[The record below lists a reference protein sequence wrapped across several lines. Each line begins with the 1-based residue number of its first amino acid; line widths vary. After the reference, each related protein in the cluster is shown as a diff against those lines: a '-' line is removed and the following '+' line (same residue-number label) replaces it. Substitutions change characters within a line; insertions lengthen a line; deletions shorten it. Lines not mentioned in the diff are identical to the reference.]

1 MTDMESKDAKLN
13 AFLKE
18 QVRTNL
24 FNIGRKLVIEKGAD
38 YLTARKLSQASNVSV
53 GTIYNQFSTMENFV
67 AAENMQTF
75 DELYQLLSIIIP
87 DQNPYIN
94 IIRYVDAF
102 SGYVVNNPNLWTLVF
117 REQLQGGERRR
128 PFVYLRKARRIEKLL
143 EIQLRA
149 MFGYLGY
156 AERRLAAEVLETT
169 LFALSGFL
177 AMPGWDK
184 KQPLNKHNICQLLL
198 NTYLAGLASLRKE

>member
-13 AFLKE
+13 VFLKE

-24 FNIGRKLVIEKGAD
+24 LNIGRKLVIEKGAD

-117 REQLQGGERRR
+117 GSSFRAVNAGGRSYICAR
-128 PFVYLRKARRIEKLL
+128 PGESRNCWKF
-143 EIQLRA
+143 
-149 MFGYLGY
+149 
-156 AERRLAAEVLETT
+156 
-169 LFALSGFL
+169 
-177 AMPGWDK
+177 
-184 KQPLNKHNICQLLL
+184 N
-198 NTYLAGLASLRKE
+198 

>member
-24 FNIGRKLVIEKGAD
+24 LNIGRKLVIEKGAD

-67 AAENMQTF
+67 RRRKYATF

-177 AMPGWDK
+177 AMPVGIK
-184 KQPLNKHNICQLLL
+184 S
-198 NTYLAGLASLRKE
+198 SL

>member
-13 AFLKE
+13 VFLKE

-24 FNIGRKLVIEKGAD
+24 LNIGRKLVIEKGAD

-117 REQLQGGERRR
+117 REQLQGGRSYICAR
-128 PFVYLRKARRIEKLL
+128 PGESRNCWKF
-143 EIQLRA
+143 
-149 MFGYLGY
+149 
-156 AERRLAAEVLETT
+156 
-169 LFALSGFL
+169 
-177 AMPGWDK
+177 
-184 KQPLNKHNICQLLL
+184 N
-198 NTYLAGLASLRKE
+198 

>member
-24 FNIGRKLVIEKGAD
+24 LNIGRKLVIEKGAD

-117 REQLQGGERRR
+117 REQLQGGERLR

-149 MFGYLGY
+149 MFG
-156 AERRLAAEVLETT
+156 
-169 LFALSGFL
+169 
-177 AMPGWDK
+177 
-184 KQPLNKHNICQLLL
+184 
-198 NTYLAGLASLRKE
+198 

>member
-24 FNIGRKLVIEKGAD
+24 LNIGRKLVIEKGAD

-117 REQLQGGERRR
+117 REQLQGGERPAAVRIFAQGQANRKTAGNSIKGDVRVSGLCRAAACRR
-128 PFVYLRKARRIEKLL
+128 GFGNDAVCIE
-143 EIQLRA
+143 RF
-149 MFGYLGY
+149 FGN
-156 AERRLAAEVLETT
+156 A
-169 LFALSGFL
+169 
-177 AMPGWDK
+177 GWDK